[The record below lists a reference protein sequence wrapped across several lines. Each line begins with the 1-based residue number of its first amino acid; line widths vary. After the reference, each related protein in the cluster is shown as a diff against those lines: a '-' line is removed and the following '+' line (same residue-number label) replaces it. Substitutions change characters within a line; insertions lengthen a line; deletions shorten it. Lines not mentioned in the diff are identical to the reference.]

1 MIDLEKLCIEIAKT
15 EDGDTVKAILENYSL
30 WNNKSCWKAVGSKGD
45 DDKNLNNFSI
55 IGSQQSNPVNALV
68 EKLVNCG
75 DSALILRCQ
84 EEGIDPQGPES
95 PENIKIAMKK
105 LLDVE
110 DGRWINAVNKIKT
123 SLAEKYCNLV
133 ATGEYGKNA
142 NPTYTIIDNCEGQH
156 PSQFQSTFMSLTQ
169 KNKVGIKFV
178 QGKFGMGS
186 YGAVN
191 FCTKHGLQLIISKR
205 NPKINKN
212 NLSDE
217 WGFTIVRKIEPT
229 IEDRC
234 SQWQYLVINNEVPS
248 FKKTDLEIYP
258 GKYPNAYGGEF
269 TYGSFIKLYNYDIG
283 PALRTNI
290 TLDLYNR
297 INTLLVNPVVPIRFH
312 ERRKFTANSYETTLD
327 GLEARLERDRSG
339 VLEDNFPSEF
349 IFNIEGQ
356 KFIGNIYAFKKYSN
370 REKKIKVDTKNYGD
384 GVIFTINGQ
393 SNGNLPRRFFSTGGL
408 KYEIISKNLLVTID
422 CSNIEPRY
430 IEQIFQNNRE
440 RIYDKTFTKKI
451 KDAIKEELENHQG
464 LRKFQND
471 WRSSEIRE
479 LKDSEKTQDL
489 FEKLISK
496 NPNLSNYLFK
506 GGKIVNPFKKERK
519 DEEKKYISEFFPT
532 FFKTTKPYKKD
543 SPRIV
548 EKDRNIRISLETNAP
563 NDYFSRPKEPGNF
576 KVFKFGEDITKYDG
590 VKLSGFNGEWNLFL
604 PESKDEFQEYKFE
617 VTDNKKIDP
626 LICEFYLKLENKRE
640 RKKHPSNKNQKS
652 NQLKLPDIIPMHT
665 DNFLDYE
672 ITDKDILFIDD
683 SYDGYKFYLN
693 MDNIF
698 VNSYLKK
705 LSQTEGEL
713 AKEQYRI
720 SASLLGLVLIE
731 EYKEKKKLNEKLN
744 DEEKKEI
751 PSLRDFSKDYTR
763 SIAPIY
769 MDFIRDIS
777 SIISK

>member
-1 MIDLEKLCIEIAKT
+1 MIDLKKLCIEIATT
-15 EDGDTVKAILENYSL
+15 EDGDDVKAILENYSL
-30 WNNKSCWKAVGSKGD
+30 WNDRSCWKAVGSKGD

-84 EEGIDPQGPES
+84 EEGISLQGNDT
-95 PENIKIAMKK
+95 PENIKIAMEK

-110 DGRWINAVNKIKT
+110 DGRWINAVASTKT
-123 SLAEKYCNLV
+123 ALAEKYCNFV
-133 ATGEYGKNA
+133 ATGEVGKNA

-191 FCTKHGLQLIISKR
+191 FCTKYGLQLIISKR
-205 NPKINKN
+205 NPKLNKT

-217 WGFTIVRKIEPT
+217 WGFTVVRKIEPT
-229 IEDRC
+229 VEDRC

-248 FKKTDLEIYP
+248 FKKEDLEIYP
-258 GKYPNAYGGEF
+258 GKYPNIYGGEF
-269 TYGSFIKLYNYDIG
+269 KYGSFIKLYNYDIG

-327 GLEARLERDRSG
+327 GLETRLERDRSG

-370 REKKIKVDTKNYGD
+370 EEKKIKVDTKNYGD

-408 KYEIISKNLLVTID
+408 KYETISKNLLVTVD
-422 CSNIEPRY
+422 CSNVEPRF

-451 KDAIKEELENHQG
+451 KEAIKEELENHQG
-464 LRKFQND
+464 LRKFQNN

-479 LKDSEKTQDL
+479 LKNSEKTQNL
-489 FEKLISK
+489 FEKLMSK

-506 GGKIVNPFKKERK
+506 GGKIINPFNKQKKEEERK
-519 DEEKKYISEFFPT
+519 YVYEFFPT
-532 FFKTTKPYKKD
+532 FFQTTKPHLKD

-548 EKDRNIRISLETNAP
+548 EKERNIRVSLETNAP
-563 NDYFSRPKEPGNF
+563 NDYFTRPREPGSF
-576 KVFKFGEDITKYDG
+576 KVYKFGEDITNNDG
-590 VKLSGFNGEWNLFL
+590 VKLSGFNGEWNLSL
-604 PESKDEFQEYKFE
+604 PESKDEFQQYRFE
-617 VTDNKKIDP
+617 VTDNKKLEP
-626 LICEFYLKLENKRE
+626 LTCEFYLKLEDKRE

-652 NQLKLPDIIPMHT
+652 NQLKMPDVIPLNREHFQ
-665 DNFLDYE
+665 DNE
-672 ITDKDILFIDD
+672 IDEKDILFIEDT
-683 SYDGYKFYLN
+683 YDGHKFYLN
-693 MDNIF
+693 MDNVF
-698 VNSYLKK
+698 VASYLKK
-705 LSQTEGEL
+705 LSQSEGEL

-720 SASLLGLVLIE
+720 SATLLGLVLIE
-731 EYKEKKKLNEKLN
+731 EFKNKKKSS
-744 DEEKKEI
+744 DEDDKENGT
-751 PSLRDFSKDYTR
+751 LKDFSREYTR
-763 SIAPIY
+763 SLAPIY